1 MSVILYALTV
11 RLVIALCTR
20 TFFQPDEYFQA
31 LEPAHNI
38 VFGYGNLTWEWLSP
52 LPIRSILYPALN
64 VPIYWALKVTGM
76 HEIRPWGDFLLI
88 IGPRI
93 LHGTLAA
100 GTDIWICSLTRRT
113 IGERYV
119 STSLFLS
126 LTSFFH
132 ALSLSRSFSNSL
144 ETSLTT
150 IAFSYYPWDA
160 SARLSP
166 QLIYNRS
173 KIRKSLAF
181 AALACA
187 IRPTNAVIWIYLFS
201 NLVWALRGYRRTLLF
216 LLCDT
221 IVIGTLVLT
230 SVVGLDYVYYA
241 NFTFA
246 PANFL
251 VTNLSGIALFY
262 GGNPWHYYLSQA
274 LPMLCITSLP
284 FTVHSLWTQG
294 SGSNTATK
302 TMRKTVAWTIGVYSF
317 TGHKEWR
324 FIHSLLPIL
333 HVLASQ
339 SLVDLSAITVT
350 TKTHVAKPR
359 ASITTHFPPVRKEF
373 LAILLMPIP
382 ITGYVVLL
390 YCSGPIS
397 VTSYIRSIPTHEL
410 QGGSVGILMPC
421 HSLPG
426 QAYIHRKELENGGM
440 WALGCE
446 PPLGKQ
452 NLSTYRDQT
461 DVFFSSPY
469 QYLMERFP
477 PAVDPAFPVSP
488 FPASLPGVP
497 TLDAYPWV
505 HEWPRHLIFFGAL
518 LREQSVKDLLIGK
531 GYTEVWHRGRFWEGD
546 SDERKGGVC
555 VWKWMG

>member
-1 MSVILYALTV
+1 MLVTFYALTV

-38 VFGYGNLTWEWLSP
+38 VFGYGNLTWEWLNP
-52 LPIRSILYPALN
+52 FPIRSILYPALN
-64 VPIYWALKVTGM
+64 VPIYWALKVTGI

-132 ALSLSRSFSNSL
+132 ALSLSRSFSNSF

-160 SARLSP
+160 STRLSP

-173 KIRKSLAF
+173 KIRKSLVF

-216 LLCDT
+216 LLCDA

-230 SVVGLDYVYYA
+230 SVVGLDWVYYGK
-241 NFTFA
+241 FTFA

-251 VTNLSGIALFY
+251 ITNLSGVALFY

-274 LPMLCITSLP
+274 LPILCTTSLP
-284 FTVHSLWTQG
+284 FTIHGLWTQG
-294 SGSNTATK
+294 SESNTATR
-302 TMRKTVAWTIGVYSF
+302 TMRKMVAWTIGVYSF
-317 TGHKEWR
+317 AGHKEWR
-324 FIHSLLPIL
+324 FIHPLLPIL

-339 SLVDLSAITVT
+339 SLVDLSATTVRA
-350 TKTHVAKPR
+350 KPKPR
-359 ASITTHFPPVRKEF
+359 ASITTYLPPVRKKF
-373 LAILLMPIP
+373 LAILLVPMP
-382 ITGYVVLL
+382 TAAYVVLL

-397 VTSYIRSIPTHEL
+397 ATSYIRSIPTNEL
-410 QGGSVGILMPC
+410 QGGSIGILMPC

-452 NLSTYRDQT
+452 DLSTYRDQT
-461 DVFFSSPY
+461 DIFFSFPY
-469 QYLMERFP
+469 QYFMERFP
-477 PAVDPAFPVSP
+477 PAVDPTFPASP
-488 FPASLPGVP
+488 FPASPAGAS
-497 TLDAYPWV
+497 TADAFPWA

-518 LREQSVKDLLIGK
+518 LREEGVKDLLIGK
-531 GYTEVWHRGRFWEGD
+531 GYEEVWHRGRFWEGD
-546 SDERKGGVC
+546 GDERKGGVR

>member
-1 MSVILYALTV
+1 MSVIFYALTV

-38 VFGYGNLTWEWLSP
+38 VFGYGNLTWEWLNP

-64 VPIYWALKVTGM
+64 VPIYWTLKVTGI
-76 HEIRPWGDFLLI
+76 HAIRPWGDFLLI
-88 IGPRI
+88 TGPRI

-113 IGERYV
+113 IGDRYV

-160 SARLSP
+160 STRLSP

-216 LLCDT
+216 LLCDA
-221 IVIGTLVLT
+221 IAIGTLVLT
-230 SVVGLDYVYYA
+230 SVVGLDCVYYGK
-241 NFTFA
+241 FTFA

-251 VTNLSGIALFY
+251 ITNLSGVALFY

-274 LPMLCITSLP
+274 LPILCTTALP
-284 FTVHSLWTQG
+284 FAVHSLCTQG
-294 SGSNTATK
+294 SGSNTATR
-302 TMRKTVAWTIGVYSF
+302 TMRKMVAWTIGVYSF

-324 FIHSLLPIL
+324 FIHPLLPIL

-339 SLVDLSAITVT
+339 SLVDLSATTVRT
-350 TKTHVAKPR
+350 NPKPR
-359 ASITTHFPPVRKEF
+359 ASITSYFPPVRKEF
-373 LAILLMPIP
+373 IVILLVPIP
-382 ITGYVVLL
+382 IAAYVVSL
-390 YCSGPIS
+390 YCSSPIS
-397 VTSYIRSIPTHEL
+397 ATSYIRGIPSDEL
-410 QGGSVGILMPC
+410 QGGSIGILMPC
-421 HSLPG
+421 HSMPG

-446 PPLGKQ
+446 PPLGQ
-452 NLSTYRDQT
+452 QDLSTYRDQT

-477 PAVDPAFPVSP
+477 PAVDPTFPVSP
-488 FPASLPGVP
+488 FPTSPAGASTTHV
-497 TLDAYPWV
+497 YPWV

-518 LREQSVKDLLIGK
+518 LREEGVKDLLIGK
-531 GYTEVWHRGRFWEGD
+531 GYAEVWHRGRSWEGD
-546 SDERKGGVC
+546 GDERKGGVR